1 MLCIAINSIITLCLR
16 SILLE
21 KLKVSPPDFNFYESV
36 IYKSL
41 KLQNK

>member
-21 KLKVSPPDFNFYESV
+21 KLKESLPDFNFYENV
-36 IYKSL
+36 IYKCRN
-41 KLQNK
+41 LQNE